1 MANSSKSKVLSIMEY
16 RALVSRWERTVKLAK
31 GLAYELQTLDNQL
44 QPWDNQKGSL
54 CPPETRRQAIKVL
67 RSL

>member
-1 MANSSKSKVLSIMEY
+1 
-16 RALVSRWERTVKLAK
+16 VKQAK

-54 CPPETRRQAIKVL
+54 CPPEMRRQAIRTL